1 MGFFSKIQNIRHFK
15 CSEVQQVTGLSN
27 IKKLPNKK
35 LGFHVSNIGRGTE
48 SLRECGLPLADRS
61 EMECLRM
68 AVLPFLP
75 SLEHANKQLP
85 SVGLGGPQATI
96 FASCCSN
103 FEMRSS

>member
-1 MGFFSKIQNIRHFK
+1 
-15 CSEVQQVTGLSN
+15 
-27 IKKLPNKK
+27 
-35 LGFHVSNIGRGTE
+35 
-48 SLRECGLPLADRS
+48 
-61 EMECLRM
+61 M

-85 SVGLGGPQATI
+85 SVELGGPQATI